1 MLGSY
6 TRLKLVVQVLDI
18 GLYGRGN
25 VAFRDI
31 FATGGG
37 KIEHSIFYDLWI
49 MIYDLHFA
57 VQRYNKKTRYARK
70 KEKKSRRMGYV
81 RIGRVPGGASRS
93 ANRSQERYRSAKS

>member
-31 FATGGG
+31 FATGGV
-37 KIEHSIFYDLWI
+37 KLNILFF
-49 MIYDLHFA
+49 MIYGL
-57 VQRYNKKTRYARK
+57 
-70 KEKKSRRMGYV
+70 
-81 RIGRVPGGASRS
+81 
-93 ANRSQERYRSAKS
+93 